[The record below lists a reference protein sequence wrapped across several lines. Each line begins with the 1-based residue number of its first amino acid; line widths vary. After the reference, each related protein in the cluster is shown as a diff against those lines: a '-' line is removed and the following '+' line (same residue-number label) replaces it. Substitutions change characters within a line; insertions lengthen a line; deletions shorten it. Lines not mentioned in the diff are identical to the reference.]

1 MITTLNIQG
10 MHCASCKLL
19 IEDACQDIPGV
30 TSCAVDV
37 ANNTARIEHNE
48 SVDPETIR
56 REIESLGSYKT
67 TLV

>member
-37 ANNTARIEHNE
+37 ASNTARIEHDE
-48 SVDPETIR
+48 SVNPEKIR
-56 REIESLGSYKT
+56 QEIESLGSYKT
-67 TLV
+67 TPV